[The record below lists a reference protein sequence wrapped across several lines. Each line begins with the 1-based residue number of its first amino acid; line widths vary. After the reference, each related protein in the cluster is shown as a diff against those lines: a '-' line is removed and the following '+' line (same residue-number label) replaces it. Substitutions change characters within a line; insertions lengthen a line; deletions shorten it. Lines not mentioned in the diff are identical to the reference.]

1 MGTIKFKLLIISILF
16 SLSMNGFAQDNIIK
30 TSLSGFLIGDFNI
43 GYERKTFNNQSVQF
57 RLGYFQ
63 PTMGP
68 LITEKAITPG
78 EYTFQDSKGV
88 LETSLEY
95 RWYTKKEGL
104 SGFYLGPYIRYY
116 GIRANYSD
124 VVQSYTF
131 RVEGSMN
138 NIGAGVQLGYHFL
151 ISEIVSIDLSFFGAG
166 IDHNSLK
173 LVYTID
179 QPNFDYSRIVN
190 DVSEVFKD
198 ISYFEKRLKNKVN
211 PNNLTSRLPFLFPG
225 LRASVAIGIAF

>member
-1 MGTIKFKLLIISILF
+1 MKIIKFKLLIISILF
-16 SLSMNGFAQDNIIK
+16 FVFKNGVAQDNIIK

-43 GYERKTFNNQSVQF
+43 SYERKTLDNQSVQF

-68 LITEKAITPG
+68 LITEKTITPN
-78 EYTFQDSKGV
+78 EYTFQDSRGS
-88 LETSLEY
+88 LQTSLEY

-104 SGFYLGPYIRYY
+104 TGFYLGPYIRYY

-124 VVQSYTF
+124 IVQSNTF
-131 RVEGSMN
+131 MVEGSMN

-151 ISEIVSIDLSFFGAG
+151 INEIISIDLSFFGAG
-166 IDHNSLK
+166 VDRNSLK
-173 LVYTID
+173 LIYTID
-179 QPNFDYSRIVN
+179 QPNFDYSTIVN
-190 DVSEVFKD
+190 DVSEVFED
-198 ISYFEKRLKNKVN
+198 VSYFEKRLKNKVN

-225 LRASVAIGIAF
+225 LRASLSIGIAF